1 MASLISGI
9 NTMKKQP
16 QQTKQTQQEWARVL
30 DSMVQDGTK
39 LAAHWLPKGAAEV
52 EKQTQIATKKVQDF
66 QQRRKE
72 KAAITPR
79 KSRLLWLLPLPVI
92 PASIFALAS
101 GQFSVFLV
109 NAIASG
115 LFLGGVLLARRG
127 FEQEVQQPQVQFQ
140 SRSPLP
146 FKTLGG
152 ITIAVAT
159 TLTAWL
165 GAHHSLPSALAFGAG
180 AFAAFAL
187 LYGLDPRQQ
196 PARMKNNEKRSK
208 EVTEALEKAEKKILA
223 IEQAGK
229 SITEPELSQRLT
241 RITALGRDILAEIA
255 RDPRD
260 LQRARKFL
268 NTYLNGAQRV
278 VTGYA
283 EAHVKG
289 RNHPLEDNFR
299 RVLASIEDI
308 FNKQY
313 QRLLEND
320 LHDLDVHI
328 EVLETQLKHEG
339 LN

>member
-1 MASLISGI
+1 
-9 NTMKKQP
+9 MK
-16 QQTKQTQQEWARVL
+16 KQTQQEWGKVL
-30 DSMVQDGTK
+30 DSMVRDGTK

-52 EKQTQIATKKVQDF
+52 EKQTQLAARKVQDY
-66 QQRRKE
+66 QLRKKQ
-72 KAAITPR
+72 KAALKPR
-79 KSRLLWLLPLPVI
+79 KSRLLWLLPVPLI
-92 PASIFALAS
+92 PATLFALAS
-101 GQFSVFLV
+101 GQFSVFLI

-115 LFLGGVLLARRG
+115 LYLGGVLLARHG
-127 FEQEVQQPQVQFQ
+127 FQQEVGQANQPQAQFQ
-140 SRSPLP
+140 HRKPLP

-159 TLTAWL
+159 VLTAWL
-165 GAHHSLPSALAFGAG
+165 GAHHTLPTALAFGIG
-180 AFAAFAL
+180 AFTAFGL
-187 LYGLDPRQQ
+187 LYGLDPRPQ
-196 PARMKNNEKRSK
+196 PNLTKDKQKHSK
-208 EVTEALEKAEKKILA
+208 EVTEALQKAEKKILT
-223 IEQAGK
+223 IEQAAN
-229 SITEPELSQRLT
+229 TLNAPELNQRLT
-241 RITALGRDILAEIA
+241 RITASARDILAEIA

-299 RVLASIEDI
+299 RVLVSIEDI
-308 FNKQY
+308 FDQQH

-320 LHDLDVHI
+320 LHELDVHI